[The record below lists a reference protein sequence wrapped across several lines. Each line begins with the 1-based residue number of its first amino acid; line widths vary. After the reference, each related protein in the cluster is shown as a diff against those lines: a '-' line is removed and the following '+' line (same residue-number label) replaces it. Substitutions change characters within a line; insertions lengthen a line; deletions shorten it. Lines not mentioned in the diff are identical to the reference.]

1 MFMRIKLTNSNLS
14 LNYINKQRGECKYMY
29 IHFKISI
36 EPLSN
41 KIPFNTARKECF
53 LVKAQRKGDY

>member
-1 MFMRIKLTNSNLS
+1 MSKIYKKRK
-14 LNYINKQRGECKYMY
+14 KKKCKYMY